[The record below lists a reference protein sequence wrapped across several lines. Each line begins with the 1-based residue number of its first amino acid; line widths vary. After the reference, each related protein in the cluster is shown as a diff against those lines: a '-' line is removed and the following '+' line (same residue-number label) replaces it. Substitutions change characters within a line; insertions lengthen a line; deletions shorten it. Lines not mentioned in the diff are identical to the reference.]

1 MKPPHQESLLS
12 EVEFE
17 RLLNAA
23 ASTHSFET
31 LSETIV
37 YARGPACQPTQYLR
51 IVSMMYHK
59 LDANKIPYRII
70 NDDGVTINELS
81 EALDFAFTSLIGL
94 GTTMRIWL
102 TKVNQ
107 QDFRQQLAKGLRAHW
122 PEIRQW
128 VLFLYRSI
136 IVQDDLDIDLRHICK
151 KAVLEFLG
159 LIRDDRLRVWSKS
172 VPTDRE
178 VMKVIS
184 DLWFLEIRDPRF
196 SSWDSMVINQRES
209 AVFGTCL
216 LMAFELGVS
225 IDWENILSVFLRDP
239 ELIAKVSLCHLEGEI
254 SHGDELDLFCITCDL
269 QIISVLSQLENIRL
283 ALMRQGVVK
292 AAAEILALI
301 VGREWKGEMQVFASR
316 CMITAT
322 ALLRSRI
329 EEMDALPFLSQA
341 LERGLVASLLKCEAT
356 LTSAVQPSARRE
368 PILLL
373 AEVLPGYSVYR
384 SVLHQLA
391 LAVDSAVGQRLDA
404 KLSKSGEFCKAW
416 KQLRD
421 TVDERRKLVRRDVSS
436 GHVQTCQNDM
446 CSKTSHMGR
455 FKRCGGCLHAY
466 YCSWKCQRY
475 DWQNGKHKQ
484 YCTRVQQRFIRTYGQ
499 MSPIHSKNLKFL
511 DQVILAEL
519 KKHRERLSA
528 QPSKL
533 TLVELNLVGGE
544 VGMVFD
550 ARGANANPFG
560 TKCKCE
566 SYSNARWKRM
576 AEVLREGKKPMVLVR
591 AFIPGGVSRKI
602 VLQAIP
608 LAMVVEDQRRNGQV
622 MEKHQFNL
630 IFTCCGSEGSDRSVI
645 LESTGVDDIK
655 LPTTG

>member
-301 VGREWKGEMQVFASR
+301 VGREWKGEMQ
-316 CMITAT
+316 
-322 ALLRSRI
+322 
-329 EEMDALPFLSQA
+329 MDALPFLSQA
-341 LERGLVASLLKCEAT
+341 LEPFGASRADLVACGGPSWVFSLPLRPASTCAC
-356 LTSAVQPSARRE
+356 S
-368 PILLL
+368 
-373 AEVLPGYSVYR
+373 
-384 SVLHQLA
+384 
-391 LAVDSAVGQRLDA
+391 RLG
-404 KLSKSGEFCKAW
+404 SGTE
-416 KQLRD
+416 
-421 TVDERRKLVRRDVSS
+421 VRR
-436 GHVQTCQNDM
+436 QT
-446 CSKTSHMGR
+446 
-455 FKRCGGCLHAY
+455 
-466 YCSWKCQRY
+466 
-475 DWQNGKHKQ
+475 
-484 YCTRVQQRFIRTYGQ
+484 
-499 MSPIHSKNLKFL
+499 
-511 DQVILAEL
+511 L
-519 KKHRERLSA
+519 KKW
-528 QPSKL
+528 
-533 TLVELNLVGGE
+533 G
-544 VGMVFD
+544 
-550 ARGANANPFG
+550 
-560 TKCKCE
+560 
-566 SYSNARWKRM
+566 
-576 AEVLREGKKPMVLVR
+576 
-591 AFIPGGVSRKI
+591 
-602 VLQAIP
+602 VLQGLEA
-608 LAMVVEDQRRNGQV
+608 AKGHSRRTTQVSETRRFQRARS
-622 MEKHQFNL
+622 NL
-630 IFTCCGSEGSDRSVI
+630 PE
-645 LESTGVDDIK
+645 
-655 LPTTG
+655 